1 MKNPPSFLLTFM
13 VFSRSALLAFVCVF
27 FVCAFTF
34 FFLMELDLA
43 YCGII
48 QSQADPSSI
57 HASVYLY
64 YRGLK
69 ETYLFL
75 GEFV

>member
-1 MKNPPSFLLTFM
+1 
-13 VFSRSALLAFVCVF
+13 
-27 FVCAFTF
+27 
-34 FFLMELDLA
+34 MELDLA

-69 ETYLFL
+69 ETDLFL

>member
-1 MKNPPSFLLTFM
+1 M

-27 FVCAFTF
+27 CVCFYF
-34 FFLMELDLA
+34 FFIMELDLA
-43 YCGII
+43 YCVII

-57 HASVYLY
+57 HTSVYLY

-69 ETYLFL
+69 QT
-75 GEFV
+75 

>member
-1 MKNPPSFLLTFM
+1 M

-27 FVCAFTF
+27 YVCFYF
-34 FFLMELDLA
+34 FFIMELDLA
-43 YCGII
+43 YCVII